1 MAKYKVL
8 TSYKDNALSRVLNVN
23 DVVEMTVKRAEEVNE
38 NLKPKNGILE
48 RIDNK

>member
-8 TSYKDNALSRVLNVN
+8 TSYKDKELSRILNVN
-23 DVVEMTVKRAEEVNE
+23 DVVEMTVKRSKEVNE